1 MFRKKNKAKIFWAS
15 VYVTSTFLVVQ
26 TKPDVAARRD
36 NRKGILFKK
45 FLSSLN
51 FHFFPLLRFKRP
63 QYLRNVILYPLYTT
77 APLVKSPIAYQHTI
91 SLSFLLSRDI
101 SSPQKLNLLILEH
114 YSDLILS
121 YSSYLKPIALVREEE
136 LTLGESTKMEG
147 RQVRAAHLSRLR
159 CNFKPSNQYSSASSG
174 YTYT

>member
-1 MFRKKNKAKIFWAS
+1 MLLQEGIIGREFYLRNSCQAWTFIFS
-15 VYVTSTFLVVQ
+15 LCYVS
-26 TKPDVAARRD
+26 
-36 NRKGILFKK
+36 
-45 FLSSLN
+45 
-51 FHFFPLLRFKRP
+51 KRP

-174 YTYT
+174 YTYTWREGNSLTN